1 MLGERLKSLRLL
13 NDLTQKEVSINLNLS
28 EVRYGQ
34 YESNKRKP
42 DYDVLKDIAKFYNV
56 STDYLLGN
64 ESKIN
69 TSETEIKEKEALKK
83 LLIENGYLK
92 ENEELTNEEI
102 KNIIEFIKI
111 NKKYIKGIK

>member
-13 NDLTQKEVSINLNLS
+13 NNLTQKEVSINLNLS

-34 YESNKRKP
+34 YENNKRKP

-64 ESKIN
+64 TNKDTDDKKII
-69 TSETEIKEKEALKK
+69 EKDILKEILVKHNYMQEKED
-83 LLIENGYLK
+83 
-92 ENEELTNEEI
+92 LTNKEIEKI
-102 KNIIEFIKI
+102 KNFIKI
-111 NKKYIKGIK
+111 NKDYIKNGK